1 MVYIVTVTNPVYADD
16 FSATFHFFNTLEE
29 AQEFKRSID
38 AEGDW
43 FTDCDIYE
51 AKCIT

>member
-1 MVYIVTVTNPVYADD
+1 MVYIVTVTNPIYADD
-16 FSATFHFFNTLEE
+16 FSATFHFFHTLEE
-29 AQEFKRSID
+29 AQAFKKSID
-38 AEGDW
+38 AEGDY